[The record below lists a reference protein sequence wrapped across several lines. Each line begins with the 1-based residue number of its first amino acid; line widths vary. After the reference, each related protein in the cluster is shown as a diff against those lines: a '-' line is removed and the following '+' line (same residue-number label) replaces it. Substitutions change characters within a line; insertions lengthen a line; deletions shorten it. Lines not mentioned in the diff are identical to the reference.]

1 MYDDLKKKVV
11 IAGASKGIGLA
22 IAEKYISKGYE
33 TILLSRTAPKKKF
46 KKNFYWY
53 QIDLTKEK
61 QVDNLAKKIIVKHKK
76 IDILINNIGQSMWK
90 PVTEINK
97 KFLDQMFHTN
107 LYSIFFLLKN
117 FVPHFKRYKNG
128 NIINISSIAGKRGTK
143 YNSVYC
149 ATKFGLNG
157 ITQSLCKELGEFNI
171 RVNGICPVLIKTPGL
186 MNVISKRYSP
196 AYKNKN
202 FFKDFIRNNS
212 SLNALPSE
220 KDVADLVLFLSSE
233 KSSSITGQS
242 INLDCGVLPQ

>member
-22 IAEKYISKGYE
+22 IAKKYIFEGYE

-220 KDVADLVLFLSSE
+220 KDVADLVFFLSSE

>member
-22 IAEKYISKGYE
+22 IAEKYIFEGYE

-107 LYSIFFLLKN
+107 LYSIFF
-117 FVPHFKRYKNG
+117 Y
-128 NIINISSIAGKRGTK
+128 
-143 YNSVYC
+143 
-149 ATKFGLNG
+149 
-157 ITQSLCKELGEFNI
+157 
-171 RVNGICPVLIKTPGL
+171 
-186 MNVISKRYSP
+186 
-196 AYKNKN
+196 
-202 FFKDFIRNNS
+202 
-212 SLNALPSE
+212 
-220 KDVADLVLFLSSE
+220 
-233 KSSSITGQS
+233 
-242 INLDCGVLPQ
+242 